1 MQILLNVE
9 NENLLTKL
17 KDFIST
23 FNNGIEILDENF
35 ANIDLI
41 EDKNDKDFKLIE
53 EAKREKNSSYSIEE
67 VRKLINGN

>member
-23 FNNGIEILDENF
+23 FNNGIEILDEDF

-41 EDKNDKDFKLIE
+41 EDKNDKDCKLIE
-53 EAKREKNSSYSIEE
+53 KTKKEKNSSYSIEE
-67 VRKLINGN
+67 ARKFINGN

>member
-23 FNNGIEILDENF
+23 FNNGIEILDEGF

-41 EDKNDKDFKLIE
+41 EDKNDEDYKLIE
-53 EAKREKNSSYSIEE
+53 KTKREKNSSYSIEE
-67 VRKLINGN
+67 ARKFIDGN